1 MAKSYIVNSNYM
13 RGWKGSVMGFVL
25 ILLAFSAV
33 EPLVTGFISDNV
45 LPIIE
50 KCHKVWLWALLF
62 LLYIY
67 LLYITIRGCKE
78 KRYVSHRAYMMFVL
92 PLCIILF
99 YYGAVVD
106 MFPSVALGNSYRISI
121 VIILSIPMGV
131 YTCTLLN
138 CVFSQK
144 VYISFFRRYKY
155 THDLAI
161 KRKEDDTFGF
171 TPYVERLAL
180 SILSTD
186 VSKHSFSLAI
196 TGEWGMGKSS
206 LMNLLCNELMDED
219 GNNIMWFN
227 PRQSR
232 SVETLQEDFMN
243 QFGKVIDSYTQI
255 PSIGSTVQRYIG
267 ELNIDNSWGV
277 IKNLV
282 NDLDRFLHEKG
293 EYEITNI
300 LLRRGKPLY
309 VFIDDLDRLTAPEML
324 EVFKLINKNAAFPY
338 VYFLTAFD
346 KTRVN
351 HMLSNYIGLSKDEN
365 YSDKYFNG
373 EYHLPE
379 KDYFKVV
386 NSMARL
392 LSDKSKAYGMNIGG
406 AIISGYWQQIQ
417 RTTVNVLKTPRDLI
431 RFSNE
436 FMAGYSNVIDDVVFV
451 DLWYLMLIKY
461 VAPKVYDDIAER
473 SCLISLK
480 VKDVI
485 FYAIDNAYIS
495 KIGNDSAISVLLTYL
510 FPLFNANSDKE
521 NPIGTSESVKNF
533 LNSPSYCRLYLRKN
547 TNTYLSLDAGSDCTN
562 NVLNQLLTYENEES
576 ELLFE
581 KLCKRHRYTVYSFLT
596 HIIDEGYMSPDLQKR
611 VFVLLM
617 MIFGKVGDYFKLK
630 YYLMKYLTKDE
641 EFDKRNESKNN
652 PKEDYVRSCTAYL
665 LRKGTVKLGVASLL
679 LQIVA
684 QQNVSPRIPLRTT
697 LKLIKDSDNNGTV
710 MNLIISNYVE
720 LAQNKPYET
729 AMAMMTSSDDDT
741 IYSFNGMVPLKGMCR
756 NEFAFNEQQ
765 FLSDINKKN
774 TTLKAAVEDA
784 IASV

>member
-1 MAKSYIVNSNYM
+1 MPKSYRINEDFI
-13 RGWKGSVMGFVL
+13 RGWKGSVLGFVL
-25 ILLAFSAV
+25 ILLSFLAV
-33 EPLVTGFISDNV
+33 EPVVTEYMSNKV
-45 LPIIE
+45 LPIAE
-50 KCHKVWLWALLF
+50 KCHKVWLWSLAVVGYFYLF
-62 LLYIY
+62 CK
-67 LLYITIRGCKE
+67 TVKGCKE
-78 KRYVSHRAYMMFVL
+78 KRYVSLRTYMMFVL
-92 PLCIILF
+92 PLCLILF

-106 MFPSVALGNSYRISI
+106 LFPSVTFFNHYSVSW
-121 VIILSIPMGV
+121 VIILSVPMGV
-131 YTCTLLN
+131 YTCTLLE
-138 CVFSQK
+138 CMFSQK
-144 VYISFFRRYKY
+144 SPASLFRRYKY

-161 KRKEDDTFGF
+161 KKKENDTFGF
-171 TPYVERLAL
+171 VPYVERLGL
-180 SILSTD
+180 NILSTD

-196 TGEWGMGKSS
+196 TGEWGTGKTS

-219 GNNIMWFN
+219 VSNIMWFN

-243 QFGKVIDSYTQI
+243 QFGKVIDRYTQI
-255 PSIGSTVQRYIG
+255 PSIGSAVQRYIG

-277 IKNLV
+277 FKNLV

-293 EYEITNI
+293 EDEITSI
-300 LLRRGKPLY
+300 LLHRGKPLY

-351 HMLSNYIGLSKDEN
+351 HMLSSYIGLSKDEN

-392 LSDKSKAYGMNIGG
+392 LSDKSKAYSLNIGG

-417 RTTVNVLKTPRDLI
+417 RITVNILKTPRDLI

-436 FMAGYSNVIDDVVFV
+436 FMAAYSHVIDDVVFV

-461 VAPKVYDDIAER
+461 VAPKVYDDIKER

-480 VKDVI
+480 EKDVI
-485 FYAIDNAYIS
+485 FYALDNTYIVTLGYDNAVS
-495 KIGNDSAISVLLTYL
+495 FLLTYL
-510 FPLFNANSDKE
+510 FPVFNENSDKG
-521 NPIGTSESVKNF
+521 NPMGTSESVKNF
-533 LNSPSYCRLYLRKN
+533 LNSPSYRRLYLRKN
-547 TNTYLSLDAGSDCTN
+547 TNTYLSLDAGSDCTTT
-562 NVLNQLLTYENEES
+562 VLNQLLTEENEDS
-576 ELLFE
+576 EILFG
-581 KLCKRHRYTVYSFLT
+581 KLCVRQRYTVYSFLT
-596 HIIDEGYMSPDLQKR
+596 QIIDEGYMSPDIQKR

-617 MIFGKVGDYFKLK
+617 MIYGERGSYFKLK
-630 YYLMKYLTKDE
+630 YYLAKYLTKDD

-652 PKEDYVRSCTAYL
+652 PKEDYVRRCTAYL
-665 LRKGTVKLGVASLL
+665 LKNDKIKIGVASLL
-679 LQIVA
+679 LQVVA
-684 QQNVSPRIPLRTT
+684 QREVTPRIPVRTA
-697 LKLIKDSDNNGTV
+697 LKLIKDSDNDGTV
-710 MNLIISNYVE
+710 MNRIIGNYVE

-741 IYSFNGMVPLKGMCR
+741 SYSFNGMVPLKEMCQA
-756 NEFAFNEQQ
+756 EYAFNEQQ
-765 FLSDINKKN
+765 FLSDINAKSVS
-774 TTLKAAVEDA
+774 LKTEVVKVIEQ
-784 IASV
+784 

>member
-1 MAKSYIVNSNYM
+1 
-13 RGWKGSVMGFVL
+13 MGFVL

-33 EPLVTGFISDNV
+33 EPLVTVFIYDKLFSM
-45 LPIIE
+45 IE
-50 KCHKVWLWALLF
+50 KCHKIWLWALFF

-67 LLYITIRGCKE
+67 LLYITIRGYKE
-78 KRYVSHRAYMMFVL
+78 KRYVSHRTYMMFVL
-92 PLCIILF
+92 PLCLILI

-106 MFPSVALGNSYRISI
+106 MFPSVALGNNFRISI
-121 VIILSIPMGV
+121 VVILSVPMGV
-131 YTCTLLN
+131 YTCTLHD
-138 CVFSQK
+138 CMFSQK
-144 VYISFFRRYKY
+144 GSVSFFRRYKY

-161 KRKEDDTFGF
+161 KSKENDTFGF
-171 TPYVERLAL
+171 TPYVERLAQ

-196 TGEWGMGKSS
+196 TGEWGTGKSS

-219 GNNIMWFN
+219 ENNIMWFN

-232 SVETLQEDFMN
+232 SIETLQEDFMN
-243 QFGKVIDSYTQI
+243 QFGIVIDRYTQI

-277 IKNLV
+277 IKSLV

-293 EYEITNI
+293 EHEITSI
-300 LLRRGKPLY
+300 LLHRGKPLY
-309 VFIDDLDRLTAPEML
+309 IFIDDLDRLTAPEML

-351 HMLSNYIGLSKDEN
+351 HMLSNHIGLSKDEN

-392 LSDKSKAYGMNIGG
+392 LSDKSKAYGLNIGG

-417 RTTVNVLKTPRDLI
+417 RITVNVLKTPRDLI

-436 FMAGYSNVIDDVVFV
+436 FMAAYSNVIDDVVFV

-461 VAPKVYDDIAER
+461 VAPKVYDDITER

-485 FYAIDNAYIS
+485 FYALDNSYIVM
-495 KIGNDSAISVLLTYL
+495 IGNDSAVSILLSYL
-510 FPLFNANSDKE
+510 FPLFYTNSDKE
-521 NPIGTSESVKNF
+521 NPMGTSDSVKYF

-562 NVLNQLLTYENEES
+562 TVLNQLLVKENEDS
-576 ELLFE
+576 EILFE
-581 KLCKRHRYTVYSFLT
+581 KLCVRHRYTVYSFLT
-596 HIIDEGYMSPDLQKR
+596 QIIDEGYMSPDIQKR

-617 MIFGKVGDYFKLK
+617 MIYGEKGDYFKLK

-641 EFDKRNESKNN
+641 EFDNRNESKNN

-665 LRKGTVKLGVASLL
+665 LRKETIKLGVASLL
-679 LQIVA
+679 LQVVA

-697 LKLIKDSDNNGTV
+697 LKLIKDSDNNGAV
-710 MNLIISNYVE
+710 MNRIISNYVE

-741 IYSFNGMVPLKGMCR
+741 IYTFNGMVPLEGMCR

-765 FLSDINKKN
+765 FLSDINDEN
-774 TTLKAAVEDA
+774 AALKAEVLNT
-784 IASV
+784 IASVCQQPDVMA